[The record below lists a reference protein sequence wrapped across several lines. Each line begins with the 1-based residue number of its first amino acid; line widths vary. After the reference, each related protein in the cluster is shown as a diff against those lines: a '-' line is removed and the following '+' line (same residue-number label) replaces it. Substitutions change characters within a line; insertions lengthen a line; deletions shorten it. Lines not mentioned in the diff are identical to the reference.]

1 LSVKVII
8 YCILV
13 NLLPRLI
20 SIKLKCQTNIMYK
33 LCRHNTNNFLL
44 LFFVVVLISKPFL
57 LFSQET
63 NSQVSGKIFT
73 EKAEILSRA
82 TITAIHEPTKNTFVT
97 QSRSDGFFHFFN
109 LKPGGPYSI
118 TVTSVGYETVK
129 KENVFLNLN
138 SSDHFFNLSNNEA
151 IDFILR
157 EKNITLQ
164 EVTVKKL
171 VANKTGIETDI
182 NNQKLVSLPSISRNF
197 QDYIRLVPQA
207 KVNADGMISLAGQNS
222 RFNAFFI
229 DGANNNDILGLSQSG
244 TNGGQTGS
252 PPISMDAIE
261 EIKIL
266 IAPYDVQYSNF
277 TGGSIN
283 AITRSGSNDIK
294 ASAWYYFR
302 NEQLA
307 GRSPLPVEIAGSP
320 GMFERPKLS
329 NFLNQTAGIRFGGP
343 IVKNKLFYF
352 LLAEKQSEVRPQSF
366 NITEYQGAITL
377 QQLDLLSDL
386 LRNKYQYDPGSFLEN
401 TDKLNAD
408 RFVSKIDWNPSSKNK
423 FTLSYRYN
431 KAERTAPNLPNGKR
445 LINFSNVNPSIPAI
459 THSASFEWKSYF
471 RHDLNNRFLFTI
483 TKEKDDRKWVGTPF
497 PRVTILDANSSIGF
511 GSAQGAGLSLFEAT
525 DVTLLNVLKFTK
537 HKHTISTGLDINFSK
552 INDANIPNYF
562 GAYTFRNLNDFM
574 NGAPPSRLQKSF
586 SLLDIPDGDKTLA
599 AATFKTFHGGVFIN
613 DNIQINTKLNINLGT
628 RIDNNFLPTR
638 TVEDKFF
645 NDSAINII
653 SRYYDLEGSRA
664 AQPMKP
670 HWQLS
675 PRIGFTYKIPD
686 KNIIIKGGG
695 GIFTGHILNIWSSVL
710 QQFNGVSIGGI
721 NINPQQYG
729 LKFNPDP
736 YNQPT
741 VQSLGI
747 DPANAK
753 GELDLISKNFKY
765 PTVFRSSLTVIK
777 RLKSNWTFT
786 IEGIVTQNIHATKY
800 TNVNIL
806 PPTKQTSAPD
816 ARNIYLPNAFT
827 QQIPL
832 AFNGTNPYTGQIFLM
847 SNNHG
852 KKGSSYSITL
862 IADKKFLN
870 NLYFNTSYTYGKSIV
885 LFEPSF
891 GNTIFSSQWRATET
905 VNGKNFARLSI
916 SDVDLR
922 HRVTANV
929 GKKFSYAKT
938 NLASSVTL
946 FYNGQSGSPYSYVYS
961 GNLINDNSTSS
972 DNNYDLIYIPN
983 VSDLNRMVF
992 IATPI
997 YSAQQQK
1004 DLLNSFIESDKYL
1017 RKHRGEFA
1025 ERNGARLPF
1034 THIIDIRILQDFKL
1048 KIRNKETSFSI
1059 TLDVFNFTNMLNK
1072 KWGRTYVM
1080 GGDNFQLIR
1089 FAGFANTATLTS
1101 QYQFTP
1107 LNGTPYSI
1115 QSSTLPGNSARWI
1128 SQLGF
1133 RINFN

>member
-1 LSVKVII
+1 MHKV
-8 YCILV
+8 Y
-13 NLLPRLI
+13 RYK
-20 SIKLKCQTNIMYK
+20 IKY
-33 LCRHNTNNFLL
+33 FLL
-44 LFFVVVLISKPFL
+44 LCFL
-57 LFSQET
+57 GLQTITPVSLFAQET
-63 NSQVSGKIFT
+63 NSQVTGKIIT
-73 EKAEILSRA
+73 EKTEILSGA
-82 TITAIHEPTKNTFVT
+82 TVTAIHEPTKNTFVT

-182 NNQKLVSLPSISRNF
+182 NNQKLVSLPSISRNL

-207 KVNADGMISLAGQNS
+207 KVNGDGMISLAGQSS

-244 TNGGQTGS
+244 TNGGQTNS
-252 PPISMDAIE
+252 PPISIDAIE
-261 EIKIL
+261 EIKVL
-266 IAPYDVQYSNF
+266 QAPYDVQYSNF

-283 AITRSGSNDIK
+283 AITRSGSNVIK

-307 GRSPLPVEIAGSP
+307 GRSPLPVEISGSP

-352 LLAEKQSEVRPQSF
+352 LLAEKQSELRPQAF
-366 NITEYQGAITL
+366 NITEYRGTINL
-377 QQLDLLSDL
+377 QQLNALADI
-386 LRNKYQYDPGSFLEN
+386 LRNKYQYEPGSFLEN

-408 RFVSKIDWNPSSKNK
+408 RFVAKIDWNPSAKDK

-431 KAERTAPNLPNGKR
+431 RAERIIISAGVGNTS
-445 LINFSNVNPSIPAI
+445 IIFSNGNPSLPTI
-459 THSASFEWKSYF
+459 THSTSFEWKKYF
-471 RHDLNNRFLFTI
+471 SHDVNNRFLLTV
-483 TKEKDDRKWVGTPF
+483 TKEKDDRKWIGTPF
-497 PRVTILDANSSIGF
+497 PRVSIQDGSATIAF
-511 GSAQGAGLSLFEAT
+511 GSAPGAALSFINAT
-525 DVTLLNVLKFTK
+525 DITISNILKFIK

-574 NGAPPSRLQKSF
+574 LDNFPTRFQKSF
-586 SLLDIPDGDKTLA
+586 SLLDKPDGDKTLA

-613 DNIQINTKLNINLGT
+613 DNIQINTKLNINHGI

-645 NDSAINII
+645 NDTAINII
-653 SRYYDLEGSRA
+653 SRFYDLEGSRA

-675 PRIGFTYKIPD
+675 PRIGFTYKIPK

-695 GIFTGHILNIWSSVL
+695 GIFTGHILNVWSSVL
-710 QQFNGVSIGGI
+710 QQNNGISIGSI

-729 LKFNPDP
+729 LIFNPDP

-741 VQSLGI
+741 PQSLGI
-747 DPANAK
+747 NPANAK

-765 PTVFRSSLTVIK
+765 PTVFRSTLTVIK
-777 RLKSNWTFT
+777 RLKSNWTFSV
-786 IEGIVTQNIHATKY
+786 EGIVTKNIYETKY
-800 TNVNIL
+800 TNINIL
-806 PPTKQTSAPD
+806 PPTKQSSAPD
-816 ARNIYLPNAFT
+816 TRNIYSLNTLPDP
-827 QQIPL
+827 IPL
-832 AFNGTNPYTGQIFLM
+832 TFNGKNPYTGNIFLM
-847 SNNHG
+847 SNNDG
-852 KKGSSYSITL
+852 KKGSSYSITV
-862 IADKKFLN
+862 ITDKQLLN
-870 NLYFNTSYTYGKSIV
+870 NFYLNASYTYGKSRV
-885 LFEPSF
+885 LFEPSQN
-891 GNTIFSSQWRATET
+891 NTIFSNQWQGIET
-905 VNGKNFARLSI
+905 SNGKNFTGLSI

-922 HRVTANV
+922 HRITANLT
-929 GKKFSYAKT
+929 KKINYAKNQLST
-938 NLASSVTL
+938 TLTL

-961 GNLINDNSTSS
+961 GSLINDNGSS
-972 DNNYDLIYIPN
+972 SIRANNFDLIYIPSIADLSAMTFMPN
-983 VSDLNRMVF
+983 VIGTV
-992 IATPI
+992 T

-1004 DLLNSFIESDKYL
+1004 DLLNNFIENDKYL
-1017 RKHRGEFA
+1017 SKHRGEFA

-1034 THIIDIRILQDFKL
+1034 THIMDVRLQQDFKIKL
-1048 KIRNKETSFSI
+1048 KQKETSFSV
-1059 TLDVFNFTNMLNK
+1059 TLDIFNFTNMLNK
-1072 KWGRTYVM
+1072 NWGRIYFADR
-1080 GGDNFQLIR
+1080 DNFPLITL
-1089 FAGFANTATLTS
+1089 AGFANTATFTP
-1101 QYQFTP
+1101 QYQFKP
-1107 LNGTPYSI
+1107 FNGTPYSI